1 MKNRAPIM
9 DQIDVRN
16 YYDEM
21 KSSVIK
27 RSRVHYIADPEEEE
41 RLRLE
46 EEREKDAEAEAILSG
61 IGLDEKV
68 ELQEE
73 FEPDLSDVDP
83 DVLQTADEI
92 YQRLQREAE
101 EDAKAKQDEWVEK
114 LTRDKENEAA
124 YNKTTGSYSGNY
136 GKGEISQETK
146 DLAANILEE
155 KKLDID
161 ALLEQEGKNE

>member
-1 MKNRAPIM
+1 MRKRAPIM

-21 KSSVIK
+21 RSSIIK

-41 RLRLE
+41 RRRLE
-46 EEREKDAEAEAILSG
+46 EEKEKDAEAEAILSG
-61 IGLDEKV
+61 VVPFETEETEADT
-68 ELQEE
+68 EL
-73 FEPDLSDVDP
+73 DLSDVDP
-83 DVLQTADEI
+83 DILQTADEI
-92 YQRLQREAE
+92 YRRLQREAE

-124 YNKTTGSYSGNY
+124 YNKTTGSYSGHY
-136 GKGEISQETK
+136 GKGDISQETK
-146 DLAANILEE
+146 DMAANILEE

-161 ALLEQEGKNE
+161 ALLEQEGKTD